1 MSHPSPA
8 SPRSAAPPD
17 FVPTLTIQPTQGW
30 GRLGLGEVWNYR
42 ELLWFWTTRE
52 IKGKYRQMALGPLWV
67 VIKPVLDMVVFTLV
81 FGGLAD
87 LDSEGVPYPLF
98 TYTAILP
105 WTYFS
110 NATTGAA
117 TSLVTKMAVISKVYF
132 PRLIVP
138 ISAVLASLVDFV
150 VTFGVLLILLVAY
163 GVTPSPQ
170 VLFLPLYLLFAVA
183 TALAI
188 GLWSAS
194 LAVRFR
200 DLQFVITYGL
210 QLAMYATPVAYSATL
225 VPERWQ
231 TLYQL
236 NPMFWVV
243 EGFRWALLGKGTPP
257 EPLMLVPVVAVLLL
271 LVSGAFVFRRSERT
285 VVDLL

>member
-1 MSHPSPA
+1 MDYPDQAPDALPA
-8 SPRSAAPPD
+8 AAD
-17 FVPTLTIQPTQGW
+17 IATLTIQPTRGW
-30 GRLGLGEVWNYR
+30 GHLGLADLWRYR

-52 IKGKYRQMALGPLWV
+52 IKGRYRQMALGPLWV
-67 VIKPVLDMVVFTLV
+67 IIKPLLDMVVFTLV
-81 FGGLAD
+81 FGGLAK

-98 TYTAILP
+98 TYAAIVP
-105 WTYFS
+105 WTFFS
-110 NATTGAA
+110 NAATGSA

-138 ISAVLASLVDFV
+138 ISAVLAGLVDLA
-150 VTFGVLLILLVAY
+150 VTSAVLVIMLVAY
-163 GVTPSPQ
+163 GVALSPLALLLPFY
-170 VLFLPLYLLFAVA
+170 VLLAMA

-200 DLQFVITYGL
+200 DLQFVINYGL
-210 QLAMYATPVAYSATL
+210 QLAMYVTPVAYSATL

-231 TLYQL
+231 TLYRL

-243 EGFRWALLGKGTPP
+243 EGSRWALLGKGTPP
-257 EPLMLVPVVAVLLL
+257 EPLMLVPILAVGLL
-271 LVSGAFVFRRSERT
+271 LVAGAFVFRRSERT

>member
-1 MSHPSPA
+1 MSAETSPV
-8 SPRSAAPPD
+8 
-17 FVPTLTIQPTQGW
+17 VPVLVVQRTRGW
-30 GRLGLGEVWNYR
+30 GRLGLEEVWRYR
-42 ELLWFWTTRE
+42 ELLWFWTSRE
-52 IKGKYRQMALGPLWV
+52 IKGRYRQMALGPLWV
-67 VIKPVLDMVVFTLV
+67 VIKPLLDMVVFTLI
-81 FGGLAD
+81 FGGLAK

-110 NATTGAA
+110 AA
-117 TSLVTKMAVISKVYF
+117 AAGSASSLVSKMAVISKVYF
-132 PRLIVP
+132 PRLVVP
-138 ISAVLASLVDFV
+138 ISAVLSSLVDLAVTFV
-150 VTFGVLLILLVAY
+150 VLLGMLVAY
-163 GVTPSPQ
+163 GVPLSPRM
-170 VLFLPLYLLFAVA
+170 LILPLYVFFAMA

-188 GLWSAS
+188 GLWSAA

-200 DLQFVITYGL
+200 DLQFVINYGL

-231 TLYQL
+231 TLYRL

-257 EPLMLVPVVAVLLL
+257 EPFLLVPVTGVAVLL
-271 LVSGAFVFRRSERT
+271 VAGAFVFRRLERN